1 MTFPESLNMRR
12 HDGCRYRGEG
22 SSAQAGGRGGG
33 LAKKSDLVEH
43 GGAAAPSIRTAG
55 ASGEFDSMASI
66 RIVTAALLAL
76 CIAAPAALAQETERS
91 RPWIA
96 LSGHNAGAAGTCPD
110 VDGGEGDTCYIVR
123 CEAKS
128 GPVFVIQ
135 SSGGAEADVRSVRIG
150 IGKYKAVIKLEKA
163 GAGERLAR
171 FSDHPR
177 LLKALTSG
185 RPWAD
190 LETVDA
196 PFHYT
201 TQFELTDAK
210 ARIARVLKRC
220 PL

>member
-1 MTFPESLNMRR
+1 
-12 HDGCRYRGEG
+12 
-22 SSAQAGGRGGG
+22 
-33 LAKKSDLVEH
+33 
-43 GGAAAPSIRTAG
+43 
-55 ASGEFDSMASI
+55 MASARTVAI
-66 RIVTAALLAL
+66 ALVAL
-76 CIAAPAALAQETERS
+76 CAAIPAAFAQETERA

-96 LSGHNAGAAGTCPD
+96 LSGHNAGAVGTCPD

-123 CEAKS
+123 CEGKA

-150 IGKYKAVIKLEKA
+150 IGTYKALIKLEKA
-163 GAGERLAR
+163 HSGERLAR

-185 RPWAD
+185 RRWAD

-201 TQFELTDAK
+201 TQIELTDAK

-220 PL
+220 PP